1 VSDLEKFFPNYDI
14 HCTLKM
20 INSRLL
26 PFFSISTD
34 FKNQQIIVIP
44 PPEHRMQLER
54 FKKWLFEQV
63 LNDLPISYHI
73 EYHIEKGWLR
83 ADRIRIIIRN
93 SRINSD
99 SSEETFNLFS
109 KVFDRVLTKKNYIF
123 DLLSFC
129 LVRRKY

>member
-1 VSDLEKFFPNYDI
+1 MEKFFPNYDI

-26 PFFSISTD
+26 PFFFISTD

-63 LNDLPISYHI
+63 LNGLPIS
-73 EYHIEKGWLR
+73 YHIEKGWLR
-83 ADRIRIIIRN
+83 ADRIRIIIRD
-93 SRINSD
+93 SGINSD
-99 SSEETFNLFS
+99 SNEETFNLFS

-123 DLLSFC
+123 DLLSFR
-129 LVRRKY
+129 LIRRPSH